1 MLEKSWERDWVL
13 VAGPGRVEGGV
24 EEGIPGAV
32 RVREQ
37 PGGAVRL

>member
-1 MLEKSWERDWVL
+1 MLEKSWERDWVV
-13 VAGPGRVEGGV
+13 VAGPVRVEGRV

-32 RVREQ
+32 RVRKQ